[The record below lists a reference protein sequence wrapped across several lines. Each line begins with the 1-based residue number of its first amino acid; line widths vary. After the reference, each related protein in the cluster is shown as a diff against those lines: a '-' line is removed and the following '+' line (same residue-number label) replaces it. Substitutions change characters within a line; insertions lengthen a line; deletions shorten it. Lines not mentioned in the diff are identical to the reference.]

1 MSKLAII
8 AGGLMMLSAG
18 LSMADEVRRGAGY
31 RRFGAITQ
39 IAMGC
44 FFIGYG
50 FLYERFP
57 GTLRFGWV
65 VAAFVL
71 AVAAWQVVTTVRRV
85 RARGRTEAQRLL
97 DSAAAAPEVS
107 PRGRAEQTRAT
118 NSHSSDAEER
128 NP

>member
-18 LSMADEVRRGAGY
+18 LSVAVEVRRAGHG
-31 RRFGAITQ
+31 RFGAIMQ
-39 IAMGC
+39 IVMGC

-57 GTLRFGWV
+57 DALRFGWV
-65 VAAFVL
+65 AAAFVL
-71 AVAAWQVVTTVRRV
+71 AVAAWQVVTTVRRA

-97 DSAAAAPEVS
+97 EAAAVGPDGITRSEAEARTPPE
-107 PRGRAEQTRAT
+107 T
-118 NSHSSDAEER
+118 
-128 NP
+128 